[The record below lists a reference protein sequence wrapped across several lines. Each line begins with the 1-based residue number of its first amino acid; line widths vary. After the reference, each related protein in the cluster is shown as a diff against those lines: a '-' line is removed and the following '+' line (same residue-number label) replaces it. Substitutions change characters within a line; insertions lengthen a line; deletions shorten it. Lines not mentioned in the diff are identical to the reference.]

1 MTDHNYANC
10 DDPLCLVCEGYWDG
24 YVDGKSKALFEV
36 STQKAGHA
44 AGCGCGPCLVVK
56 NRLRR
61 SHRAGGA
68 TRSGRTLA
76 PGIWASRGA
85 LPASLKAE
93 LALLLGIELSDGDL
107 L

>member
-61 SHRAGGA
+61 RTGLEEQPGPDELSPQEYGRA
-68 TRSGRTLA
+68 
-76 PGIWASRGA
+76 RGA